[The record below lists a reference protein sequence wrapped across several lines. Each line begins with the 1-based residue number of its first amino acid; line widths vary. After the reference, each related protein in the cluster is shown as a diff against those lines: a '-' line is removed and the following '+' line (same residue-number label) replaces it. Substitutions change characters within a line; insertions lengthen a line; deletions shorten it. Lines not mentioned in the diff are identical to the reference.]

1 MNNYWREPLDG
12 LSKQAL
18 QKRFDKARN
27 VYLLLLTPAI
37 LIISLLAWNSGSAQ
51 EALMLSLTGLV
62 YVIFVSAFVL
72 RGLLFLNTDLDRGEK
87 ICGEFPLTKEI
98 RSGRYSTF
106 LFLKVVIEH
115 QPYLLQVRQEVYD
128 VLVPGEL
135 IYVEFV
141 PKSGTLFRLRHQ
153 GRDMVVAL
161 N

>member
-1 MNNYWREPLDG
+1 MSNYWKEPIDVQ
-12 LSKQAL
+12 SRQTL
-18 QKRFDKARN
+18 QKRFNKARN
-27 VYLLLLTPAI
+27 VYLLLLAPAI
-37 LIISLLAWNSGSAQ
+37 LIITLLAANSRSAQ
-51 EALMLSLTGLV
+51 EALMLVLTGLV
-62 YVIFVSAFVL
+62 YVIFVSALVIRGIVHLNSDLVL
-72 RGLLFLNTDLDRGEK
+72 GEK

-106 LFLKVVIEH
+106 LFLKVVIEG
-115 QPYLLQVRQEVYD
+115 QPYLLQVRQDVYD

-161 N
+161 H